1 MSLEKDRISH
11 ASDSEIPHVSL
22 HDVSSVPLQ
31 ELEAQLKTDFKV
43 GLHPKEATARGS
55 TTPRDATAC
64 QPRVG
69 HCIKAAVSEPV
80 MLLYLV
86 LCIVAVF
93 FDRRAMGIFSALLM
107 LLHMTVRIFL
117 DWQAMRLE
125 HRMRMYDVP
134 LTRVLR
140 NQRLM
145 RIRGDQLAVGDV
157 ILLRRGDVIPCDLRL
172 ITSRGLV
179 VAEPSLDGDE
189 KKREMLVLEKDA
201 NAQPAKLSHRHSPEN
216 MLYEGGIVRGGS
228 ARAVVVAVG
237 TDTHWGA
244 MKQSASRVDS
254 PSLPPYLANI
264 KKKLSL
270 VNLITAVAV
279 IPVTALGILLVGNRY
294 SFLDIFL
301 AALALSVMSLTEHT
315 LMLGRYGNAAAR
327 ARAADDADTDNSV
340 EIRTPETLEKLCKMD
355 HLILMGTAA
364 LHDGISHPHHVYT
377 CGRMYPLDHDCEDR
391 SAKAFAEKLYLFAQG
406 QNDRLR
412 TGTYRDFPGLDAVS
426 ETLAAWAETDTEGAL
441 LRLERMEP
449 TENGVRIKL
458 RGRPMEILYV
468 TDDPEDIAYCHTY
481 RTDVGE
487 APLDDAALESWTEL
501 YASAHD
507 CGYRSRFLI
516 SENDGSRCLEGYLAM
531 AVGDCRKTAGIITAM
546 EDSGVRVLSFLR
558 DVYPEDEKALSDAG
572 FFKKYTCLDLQNA
585 TGRLRMRRALEGG
598 VRCFLHCRTEDVL
611 DAIDELKHT
620 GATVGVLSVERV
632 DLAILKEADVAF
644 TCTPS
649 ALKDVLQKAEPCLL
663 GAEATSPDGH
673 PDSACASD
681 LCRKNAHVILR
692 RCGTQGGGLCGV
704 RRARLAAGQLARGFT
719 ASVRFL
725 MLSQITRIL
734 LFFLTVVTGTACIF
748 APLLLASGLLADG
761 IALYVYTQSDLPK
774 DGELTG
780 AMRPLAA
787 MRAPHRYFAVESII
801 TAASCMV
808 PAVIA
813 AVTYWTS
820 GSERGNM
827 AYFVA
832 LSLILTQVVL
842 VFTAHLPRRRR
853 YGFFLPVLLICIY
866 AGILSLALA
875 SKVHVIWCLLLPLA
889 QPLAWLAGYIACR
902 LLHRIPPMP

>member
-11 ASDSEIPHVSL
+11 ASDSEFPRVSL
-22 HDVSSVPLQ
+22 HDVPGIPLK

-43 GLHPKEATARGS
+43 GLHPKEATARENATS
-55 TTPRDATAC
+55 RDPVASHL
-64 QPRVG
+64 RMG
-69 HCIKAAVSEPV
+69 RCIKAAVSEPV
-80 MLLYLV
+80 MWLYLA

-93 FDRRAMGIFSALLM
+93 FDRRAIGLFSALLM
-107 LLHMTVRIFL
+107 LWHMAVRIFWE
-117 DWQAMRLE
+117 WQAMRVE
-125 HRMRMYDVP
+125 HRMQMYDVP

-140 NQRLM
+140 NKRLM
-145 RIRGDQLAVGDV
+145 RTRGDQLVVGDV

-172 ITSRGLV
+172 IISRGLV
-179 VAEPSLDGDE
+179 VVEPSLDGDE
-189 KKREMLVLEKDA
+189 KKRKMLVLEKDA
-201 NAQPAKLSHRHSPEN
+201 DAQPAKLSHRHSPEN
-216 MLYEGGIVRGGS
+216 MLYEGGIVKGGS

-237 TDTHWGA
+237 MDTHMGA
-244 MKQSASRVDS
+244 MKQPPS
-254 PSLPPYLANI
+254 PTVSYGLPPYLASI

-301 AALALSVMSLTEHT
+301 ATLALSVMSLTEHT

-327 ARAADDADTDNSV
+327 VRAADDADTDNSV
-340 EIRTPETLEKLCKMD
+340 EIRTPETLEKLCQMD

-364 LHDGISHPHHVYT
+364 LHDGIPHPHHVYT
-377 CGRMYPLDHDCEDR
+377 CGRMYPLDHDCEER
-391 SAKAFAEKLYLFAQG
+391 SAKAFAEKLFLFTQG
-406 QNDRLR
+406 QNDRLK
-412 TGTYRDFPGLDAVS
+412 TGAYRDFPCLEAVS
-426 ETLAAWAETDTEGAL
+426 EIVAAWAETDAEGLL

-458 RGRPMEILYV
+458 RGRPMETLYM
-468 TDDPEDIAYCHTY
+468 TDDPEDLSHCHTY
-481 RTDVGE
+481 RTDDGE
-487 APLDDAALESWTEL
+487 VSLDDAALESWAEL
-501 YASAHD
+501 YDSAHD
-507 CGYRSRFLI
+507 RGYRSCFLI

-572 FFKKYTCLDLQNA
+572 FFKKHTCLDLQNA
-585 TGRLRMRRALEGG
+585 TGRLRLRRALEGG
-598 VRCFLHCRTEDVL
+598 VRCFLHCHTEDVL
-611 DAIDELKHT
+611 DAIAELKHT

-632 DLAILKEADVAF
+632 DLPILKEADVSF
-644 TCTPS
+644 TCTPTE
-649 ALKDVLQKAEPCLL
+649 LKDALQKAEPCLV
-663 GAEATSPDGH
+663 GAGGTIPDGH
-673 PDSACASD
+673 PDSVCASD
-681 LCRKNAHVILR
+681 LCRRNAHVILR

-704 RRARLAAGQLARGFT
+704 RRARLAAGQLSRGFT

-734 LFFLTVVTGTACIF
+734 LFFLTVVTGTTCIF
-748 APLLLASGLLADG
+748 APLLLVSGLVADG

-774 DGELTG
+774 DGELSKV
-780 AMRPLAA
+780 MRSLAA
-787 MRAPHRYFAVESII
+787 MRTPHRYFAVESII
-801 TAASCMV
+801 TAASCLV

-853 YGFFLPVLLICIY
+853 YGFFLPVFLVCIY

-889 QPLAWLAGYIACR
+889 QPLAWLAGYIVCR